1 MEMRKV
7 LERAIKYAEKQA
19 EKTGENEAKDLLFDC
34 RWFLKRCKVIE
45 FGTEYVDFDCG
56 DSNYDDSLAYVN
68 LGETYA
74 ETICCEKDSL
84 FIGSWGDWLE
94 EKEKDYCLTENKV
107 RCGNCGEYCSA
118 EKDWHETECSCGY
131 FVDGTRIPE
140 VGSQLSNCRELYSWD
155 SEQLFICDEKLP
167 THSTKS
173 RQTTLGVRIHYI
185 EDFDRE
191 WAKESKYLVS
201 LIAVNPGIVKKK
213 EREYIESSVDVKW
226 SELSEEQKIEACI
239 QYGTYATLWEKDGNS
254 LHALLVLANEELTKA
269 HVLGGFMLDAPKNAF
284 GNSGWDF
291 MAGTI
296 GFK

>member
-1 MEMRKV
+1 MDMRKV

-19 EKTGENEAKDLLFDC
+19 EKTGENEAKDLLFNC
-34 RWFLKRCKVIE
+34 RWFLRRCKVLE

-56 DSNYDDSLAYVN
+56 DSSYDETLEYVN

-74 ETICCEKDSL
+74 QTICCEKDSL

-94 EKEKDYCLTENKV
+94 EKEKDYCLSENKV

-118 EKDWHETECSCGY
+118 EKECQETECSCGY
-131 FVDGTRIPE
+131 FVDGARIPE

-167 THSTKS
+167 TDEDETKH
-173 RQTTLGVRIHYI
+173 TTLAVRIQYI
-185 EDFDRE
+185 EEFDRQ
-191 WAKESKYLVS
+191 WAKDSKYLVS
-201 LIAVNPGIVKKK
+201 LISVNPSMVDDAKS
-213 EREYIESSVDVKW
+213 IESYIDVTW

-239 QYGTYATLWEKDGNS
+239 QYGTYATLWQKEGNS
-254 LHALLVLANEELTKA
+254 LDALLVLANEELAKS
-269 HVLGGFMLDAPKNAF
+269 HIWGGFMLDAPQNAI